1 MKAINKKA
9 KAVFEK
15 MTEGMTT
22 VCSHKRIDNAEGVYM
37 AAIVECI
44 NDCDW
49 GLIFSIAHY
58 YEQCG
63 DLVSDPEMTFLQ
75 GKDGNIYPLSFQQAG
90 LGIYQ
95 ESVLFGGDGN
105 PDKINVRLQK
115 DHAVFAGQWLV
126 NIKEQQG
133 L

>member
-1 MKAINKKA
+1 MRGINQKA
-9 KAVFEK
+9 KAIFEK

-22 VCSHKRIDNAEGVYM
+22 VCSHRRFDNAKGVYM

-44 NDCDW
+44 GQCDW
-49 GLIFSIAHY
+49 GLIFSVAHY

-75 GKDGNIYPLSFQQAG
+75 GKDGNIYPLSYQQAG

-95 ESVLFGGDGN
+95 ESILFGADGN
-105 PDKINVRLQK
+105 PEKLNKKLQK
-115 DHAVFAGQWLV
+115 DHAIFAAQWFE
-126 NIKEQQG
+126 NIQYQQQ